1 MVKTL
6 SFFPLSEQRSI
17 PKPGSNPQFLP
28 PSVSPAEGCELGR
41 PAWHCVPQCP
51 SGRPERCPAGENPQW
66 GTPGKRQTEHLTFSP
81 RASPME
87 LWKVPGLT
95 PIDRRGGPEDGGKG
109 SKATQQAEET
119 SLDIIYHLM
128 GSESLGHKGV
138 QRAYTSTCTSC
149 YPEHHFCGPTL
160 CWALC

>member
-1 MVKTL
+1 MALCSSMPLWEAREMSCRGKSTMGYTWEETNRAPHFL
-6 SFFPLSEQRSI
+6 SQCI
-17 PKPGSNPQFLP
+17 PHG
-28 PSVSPAEGCELGR
+28 AMEGARG
-41 PAWHCVPQCP
+41 
-51 SGRPERCPAGENPQW
+51 
-66 GTPGKRQTEHLTFSP
+66 
-81 RASPME
+81 
-87 LWKVPGLT
+87 
-95 PIDRRGGPEDGGKG
+95 IDRRGGPEDGGKG
-109 SKATQQAEET
+109 SKATQQTEET